1 VGKKGDTAG
10 SAPLHYTTAER
21 EREREREFGLFFM
34 ARRKSPIDERPNIRK
49 EF

>member
-10 SAPLHYTTAER
+10 SAPLHYTTA
-21 EREREREFGLFFM
+21 EREREFGLFFM